1 MWVLSTCKSEWSYW
15 HILHCVDVSTGMT
28 MEPGC
33 LFHFKQA
40 IRRRMQKLHIP
51 TNEIPVA
58 MGRGVLN
65 LLTILPHDQI
75 DPQGIDHVTSRL
87 KAELDQRNYDYSDDK
102 WELFGSIFAVRGSNC
117 SHQSSG
123 TSVESAGSS

>member
-1 MWVLSTCKSEWSYW
+1 
-15 HILHCVDVSTGMT
+15 MT
-28 MEPGC
+28 MEPGAITCDFEKALINAVGDQFPDTTVVGC

-51 TNEIPVA
+51 TNEISVA
-58 MGRGVLN
+58 MGRGVLD